1 MNDRFWMWF
10 ALINMAMCI
19 IYMVAMFCMQR
30 QALNEVLRNMEQ
42 LEAMVKDDI
51 TRTLIYDQAD
61 ILERCLDFTLTTGTS
76 GR

>member
-1 MNDRFWMWF
+1 
-10 ALINMAMCI
+10 MCI

-30 QALNEVLRNMEQ
+30 QELNEVLRNMEQ